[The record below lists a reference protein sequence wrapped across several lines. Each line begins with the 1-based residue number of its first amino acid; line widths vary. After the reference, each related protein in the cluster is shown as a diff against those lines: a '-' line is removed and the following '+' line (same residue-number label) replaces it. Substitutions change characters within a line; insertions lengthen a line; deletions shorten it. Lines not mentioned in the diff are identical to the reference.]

1 VNKDLVEMN
10 NQQILSKLKLWVN
23 NNRQWQAFSDYV
35 DAVIEMQQK
44 ALEQA
49 DDNVMMYRSQGAIAA
64 LRKLKTLRD
73 EVNGS

>member
-1 VNKDLVEMN
+1 VG
-10 NQQILSKLKLWVN
+10 
-23 NNRQWQAFSDYV
+23 NNRQWQAFSDYI

>member
-1 VNKDLVEMN
+1 MDSNRELLN
-10 NQQILSKLKLWVN
+10 KLKPLVG
-23 NNRQWQAFSDYV
+23 NNRQWEAFSDYI
-35 DAVIEMQQK
+35 DAVIELQHK

-49 DDNVMMYRSQGAIAA
+49 DNTIIVHRSQGAIAA

>member
-1 VNKDLVEMN
+1 VG
-10 NQQILSKLKLWVN
+10 
-23 NNRQWQAFSDYV
+23 NNRQWEAFSSYI

-49 DDNVMMYRSQGAIAA
+49 DDNIMMYRSQGAIAA

-73 EVNGS
+73 EVNG

>member
-1 VNKDLVEMN
+1 MN
-10 NQQILSKLKLWVN
+10 NQQILSKLKPWVN
-23 NNRQWQAFSDYV
+23 NNRQWQAFSDYL
-35 DAVIEMQQK
+35 DAVIDMQHK

-64 LRKLKTLRD
+64 LRKLKALRD